1 MPSRHLPSLPGLR
14 VFESA
19 ARHLSFQQAAA
30 ELALSPTAVSH
41 AVRALEAQ
49 LGVPLF
55 ARLHRKVRLTAEGE
69 VLARRLT
76 AALDDIVGAVQA
88 ISPDRRHARLTVTAT
103 HAFTAHWLV
112 PRLWSFRAA
121 HPDIDLMLMASDEV
135 IDLAAGQADL
145 AIRCTDTPPPGA
157 ELLAAERLTP
167 LIAPALPVRTLE
179 DLREAP
185 RIVYSWNNQRVR
197 NLCWDAWLPMAGLL
211 PEAAGP
217 VLRFNEETHAI
228 HAAISGEGAVL
239 AGRFML
245 GDRILDGS
253 LVAPFDADL
262 EPGGYYLVTGPR
274 AGAGAAVFADWLRA
288 RAAGE
293 TTLNGDT
300 DDLRHDERSQP

>member
-1 MPSRHLPSLPGLR
+1 MSNRRLPSLPGLR

-41 AVRALEAQ
+41 AVRTLEAQ

-76 AALDDIVGAVQA
+76 AALDGIAGAVQA
-88 ISPDRRHARLTVTAT
+88 ISRDRSARLTVTAT

-167 LIAPALPVRTLE
+167 LIAPGLAVRTLD
-179 DLREAP
+179 DLRGAP

-197 NLCWDAWLPMAGLL
+197 NLCWDAWLLMAGLP

-245 GDRILDGS
+245 GDRIRDGS
-253 LVAPFDADL
+253 LAAPFDADL

-288 RAAGE
+288 QAAGE
-293 TTLNGDT
+293 GTLTGC
-300 DDLRHDERSQP
+300 